1 MCDVNKELPTSGGF
15 GIRNGGSESSY
26 ISNLNVGSNLKYTVS
41 TTVTAEEKV
50 QVNKNFLNKT
60 IEYAKQQ
67 KESEEFNNAI
77 VDVQKS
83 FSEALEKAETV
94 AADKNATQEEV
105 DAVWQKLL
113 TEVHKLGMIK
123 GDITSLEKLVDV
135 AEAIDLD
142 KYVEAGQVEFK
153 DALKAAQDL
162 IADKD
167 NAMQKE
173 ITETEDNLL
182 SAMLNLRFKA
192 DKSILKSLIEDAET
206 KEESAYTSES
216 YTVMALALNDAKVV
230 IENEN
235 ATQEE
240 VDEAAATLK
249 SAIDGLVVVKDDKK
263 DDNKDDGTKGDD
275 SKDDST
281 KGDDNKDNSAGGS
294 KDQNNSQSGSDK
306 KETTAKNRASKT
318 GDMTSLLFPAL
329 MLTASAGAI
338 GGVAVQ
344 RKKKGNKRE
353 NSKK

>member
-1 MCDVNKELPTSGGF
+1 
-15 GIRNGGSESSY
+15 
-26 ISNLNVGSNLKYTVS
+26 
-41 TTVTAEEKV
+41 
-50 QVNKNFLNKT
+50 
-60 IEYAKQQ
+60 
-67 KESEEFNNAI
+67 
-77 VDVQKS
+77 
-83 FSEALEKAETV
+83 
-94 AADKNATQEEV
+94 
-105 DAVWQKLL
+105 
-113 TEVHKLGMIK
+113 MIK

-142 KYVEAGQVEFK
+142 KYVEVGQVEFK

-192 DKSILKSLIEDAET
+192 DKSILKSLIDDAET
-206 KEESAYTSES
+206 KEESAYTAES

-249 SAIDGLVVVKDDKK
+249 RAIDCQVVVKDDKK

-281 KGDDNKDNSAGGS
+281 KGDDNKDNSAGES

-353 NSKK
+353 NSKC